1 MRAWAT
7 RSSRAM
13 PRQRGSRCAS
23 SSIWPWTTPARRC
36 DPRRRRKPPSPAM
49 SVHFD
54 SRIGRRPLNHVGVI
68 NRLRG
73 PGMRRS
79 GKVSLALA
87 LASQGF
93 AVAAPAQ
100 TVVATIDAGKRSDP
114 VTKYEYG
121 MFIEPIGSL
130 VARTLWAEM
139 LDDRKFYYP
148 IVAAARDVPPPPSV
162 EGRPGVVMRKWR
174 PIGADDAVAM
184 DGSAPYVGAQ
194 SPSVAVQGA
203 PRGFGQG
210 GIGIAGGR
218 LYNGYLLLSGDS
230 SARVQ
235 VALVWGDGP
244 QDRQIVA
251 LPAPTAAWQRV
262 PFSFTPGT
270 DAAAARL
277 EITGTGS

>member
-1 MRAWAT
+1 MRYGLMLAACVGWTMAASTAVMAAT
-7 RSSRAM
+7 PVRVAIDGASRA
-13 PRQRGSRCAS
+13 A
-23 SSIWPWTTPARRC
+23 
-36 DPRRRRKPPSPAM
+36 
-49 SVHFD
+49 
-54 SRIGRRPLNHVGVI
+54 
-68 NRLRG
+68 
-73 PGMRRS
+73 
-79 GKVSLALA
+79 
-87 LASQGF
+87 
-93 AVAAPAQ
+93 
-100 TVVATIDAGKRSDP
+100 P

-194 SPSVAVQGA
+194 SPSVAVQGSA

-235 VALVWGDGP
+235 VALLWGDGP

-251 LPAPTAAWQRV
+251 
-262 PFSFTPGT
+262 
-270 DAAAARL
+270 
-277 EITGTGS
+277 